1 MPIIHAMDEHAGAAT
16 LRPVT
21 GSRASGPRRRVSRPS
36 VREGYDLWS
45 AAYDD
50 TPNPL
55 IALDRRYSV
64 KLLAPRSRERILDA
78 GCGTGANLRMLVRAK
93 SRPLGLDFSSGMLRV
108 ARHRNPGVPLAQA
121 DLSHD
126 LPLRRESFDG
136 FLCALVSEH
145 LTNLRTLFREAFA
158 VLKRGGRLV
167 FSAFHPELA
176 AAGIEANFESGG
188 IEYRLGAERYTVAD
202 YLDHIKGAGFQELQ
216 TEEHC
221 GDTRLVQEVALA
233 RKYLDQPL
241 LLTVAA
247 IKP

>member
-1 MPIIHAMDEHAGAAT
+1 MRIIHAMDGYAGAAT
-16 LRPVT
+16 LGLMT
-21 GSRASGPRRRVSRPS
+21 GRASGPRKRVSRPG

-55 IALDRRYSV
+55 IALDRRYTV

-78 GCGTGANLRMLVRAK
+78 GCGTGANLRALVQAD
-93 SRPLGLDFSSGMLRV
+93 SQPVGLDFSRGMLHV
-108 ARHRNPGVPLAQA
+108 ALRKNLGVPLAQA
-121 DLSHD
+121 DLSLA

-158 VLKRGGRLV
+158 VLRQGGRLV

-176 AAGIEANFESGG
+176 AAGIEANFESRG

-202 YLDHIKGAGFQELQ
+202 YLDHIDEAGFRELR
-216 TEEHC
+216 TKEHC
-221 GDTRLVQEVALA
+221 GDTRLVQEVSLA

-247 IKP
+247 VKP

>member
-1 MPIIHAMDEHAGAAT
+1 MTEGGA
-16 LRPVT
+16 
-21 GSRASGPRRRVSRPS
+21 SESRRRVSRPD

-55 IALDRRYSV
+55 IALDRRYTV
-64 KLLAPRSRERILDA
+64 KLLAPRARERILDA
-78 GCGTGANLRMLVRAK
+78 GCGTGANLRTLVQAD
-93 SRPLGLDFSSGMLRV
+93 SRPVGLDFSRGMLRI
-108 ARHRNPGVPLAQA
+108 AQRKNPGVPLAQA
-121 DLSHD
+121 DLSHA
-126 LPLRRESFDG
+126 LPLLRESFDG

-145 LTNLRTLFREAFA
+145 LTNLRGLFREAFS
-158 VLKRGGRLV
+158 VLRRGGRLV

-202 YLDHIKGAGFQELQ
+202 YLDHIEEAGFRELRS
-216 TEEHC
+216 EEHQ
-221 GDTRLVQEVALA
+221 GDTRLVQEVSVAQ
-233 RKYLDQPL
+233 KYLGQPL

-247 IKP
+247 VKP

>member
-1 MPIIHAMDEHAGAAT
+1 MDGYAGAAT
-16 LRPVT
+16 LGLMT
-21 GSRASGPRRRVSRPS
+21 GRASGPRKRVSRPG

-55 IALDRRYSV
+55 IALDRRYTV

-78 GCGTGANLRMLVRAK
+78 GCGTGANLRTLVQAD
-93 SRPLGLDFSSGMLRV
+93 SRPVGLDFSRGMLHV
-108 ARHRNPGVPLAQA
+108 ALRKNLGVPLAQA
-121 DLSHD
+121 DLSLA

-145 LTNLRTLFREAFA
+145 LTNLRTLFRE
-158 VLKRGGRLV
+158 GCRLV

-176 AAGIEANFESGG
+176 AAGIEANFESRG

-202 YLDHIKGAGFQELQ
+202 YLDHIDEAGFRELR
-216 TEEHC
+216 TKEHC
-221 GDTRLVQEVALA
+221 GDTRLVQEVSLG
-233 RKYLDQPL
+233 QPL

-247 IKP
+247 TRP